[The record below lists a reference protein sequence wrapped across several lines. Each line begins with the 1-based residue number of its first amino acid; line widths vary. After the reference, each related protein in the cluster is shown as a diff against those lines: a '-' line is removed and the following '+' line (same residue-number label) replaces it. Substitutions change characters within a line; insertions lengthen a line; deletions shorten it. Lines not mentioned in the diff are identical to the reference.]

1 MDGNRR
7 NGGNNGN
14 NNGGN
19 NGAGRC
25 GDFLM
30 SGVRKRRIVGTKIA
44 ARWIHSIKYY
54 LLKYLK

>member
-1 MDGNRR
+1 
-7 NGGNNGN
+7 
-14 NNGGN
+14 
-19 NGAGRC
+19 
-25 GDFLM
+25 M